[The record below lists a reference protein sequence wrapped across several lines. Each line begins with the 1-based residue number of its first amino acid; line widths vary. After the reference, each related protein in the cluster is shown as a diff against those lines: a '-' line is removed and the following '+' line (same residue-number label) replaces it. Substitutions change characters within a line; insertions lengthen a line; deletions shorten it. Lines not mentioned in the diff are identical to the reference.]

1 MRRAAVLA
9 CLLSLS
15 VTAAACGGG
24 DDTGDARKA
33 AQGYV
38 TTLGKRDG
46 AGTCA
51 RMTKD
56 LQQQFTAAVVR
67 ADKSFQGRSCPQVM
81 QAALDTIPPAQL
93 RQFAQA
99 KISDLKVDGDSGTFR
114 YTLGTINV
122 DGKVAKEGGDWKVS
136 CCVPGSG

>member
-1 MRRAAVLA
+1 MRRRND
-9 CLLSLS
+9 SS
-15 VTAAACGGG
+15 
-24 DDTGDARKA
+24 DARKA

-51 RMTKD
+51 LMTKS
-56 LQQQFTAAVVR
+56 LQQPVHRRRREVR
-67 ADKSFQGRSCPQVM
+67 RPVQGPHVRRRSCRRRSTRSR
-81 QAALDTIPPAQL
+81 ATSCATSA
-93 RQFAQA
+93 RA
-99 KISDLKVDGDSGTFR
+99 KISDLKLDGDSGTFR

-122 DGKVAKEGGDWKVS
+122 DGRVAKENGDWKVS